1 MKRKVYLLIVFVGGS
16 GVSSMERIYVQ
27 NLVSHFDPG
36 LIPQG
41 WGSNSH
47 MPRFKSQ
54 LDECPIPKKAQ
65 IPARVCRSLSQ
76 MFLGYIREYM
86 YIPYTYI

>member
-1 MKRKVYLLIVFVGGS
+1 
-16 GVSSMERIYVQ
+16 MERMYVQ
-27 NLVSHFDPG
+27 NLVSHFDLG

-54 LDECPIPKKAQ
+54 LDECPIPIGPIK
-65 IPARVCRSLSQ
+65 IPALVCRSLSQ
-76 MFLGYIREYM
+76 MFLGYIGNICIYR
-86 YIPYTYI
+86 IPTLSC